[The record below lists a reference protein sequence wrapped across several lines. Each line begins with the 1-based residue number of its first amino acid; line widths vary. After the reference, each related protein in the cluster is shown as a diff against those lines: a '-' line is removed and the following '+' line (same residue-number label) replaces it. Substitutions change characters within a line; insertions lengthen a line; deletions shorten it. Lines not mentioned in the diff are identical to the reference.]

1 MSVVS
6 RSTMIAVLALS
17 SLLTSA
23 LGQDAKPSPPDADFS
38 AADHLYQTGSLAEVE
53 ARYQTLLNGD
63 ANNLRAEI
71 GLVQTMLRE
80 QKIDEALDAINAALS
95 AQPNSAV
102 LLALKGNVH
111 FRRAEMSEAEVSY
124 LAAKKIDSKQPAAY
138 LGLSQLYRC
147 YSLHRKAYDE
157 LQLAHQV
164 APDDPSVQRARLGT
178 LPRKE
183 KLTALKSYLGR
194 PGVEEDEIKQMS
206 EYLQFLEATADKP
219 IHACRLVSK
228 VEQTEAKLET
238 IYPLRHRMPGIGL
251 RYGVGMPMGRGLA
264 VKINGEKINLLL
276 DTGASGI
283 ILGSEAADKAGL
295 ARISPLH
302 LGGIGDSGAQRGY
315 AAVADHVRIGDLEFQ
330 DCLVSVSE
338 GRAVSDGDGLIGAN
352 VFASYLV
359 DIDYPDMRL
368 KLSPLAKRPEDKVA
382 PQSLISEPDIP
393 ANLEQED
400 SSTSSPP
407 SDPKQNAR
415 DSNAPQRA
423 WNEFFKDRYIAPEMA
438 DWTKVYRI
446 GHIMLVPTFVDE
458 SKALLFELDTGAFTN
473 ILSLRSGLKA
483 DNIVPEEDA
492 LRVRGLSGEA
502 KTVYSGKAT
511 LSFGHLQQTDPAIV
525 ILNLSNVSGHTG
537 TEVSG
542 FLGYAMLRL
551 LDVKLDYRDGL
562 VNFEYRPKN

>member
-1 MSVVS
+1 
-6 RSTMIAVLALS
+6 LS
-17 SLLTSA
+17 
-23 LGQDAKPSPPDADFS
+23 GQPK
-38 AADHLYQTGSLAEVE
+38 
-53 ARYQTLLNGD
+53 
-63 ANNLRAEI
+63 
-71 GLVQTMLRE
+71 
-80 QKIDEALDAINAALS
+80 
-95 AQPNSAV
+95 SAV
-102 LLALKGNVH
+102 LLALKGDVQ

-124 LAAKKIDSKQPAAY
+124 LAAKKIDPKQPAAY
-138 LGLSQLYRC
+138 LGLAQLYRC

-157 LQLAHQV
+157 LQIAHQV
-164 APDDPSVQRARLGT
+164 APDDPSVQKAWLGT

-183 KLTALKSYLGR
+183 KLTALKSYLGK
-194 PGVEEDEIKQMS
+194 PGLEEEEMKQMT
-206 EYLQFLEATADKP
+206 EYLQFLEATVDKP
-219 IHACRLVSK
+219 IHACKLVSK

-238 IYPLRHRMPGIGL
+238 IYPLQRRMPGIGL
-251 RYGVGMPMGRGLA
+251 RYGVVMPMGRGLS
-264 VKINGEKINLLL
+264 VKINGKKANLLL

-283 ILGSEAADKAGL
+283 IIGSEVADRAGL
-295 ARISPLH
+295 PRISSLRF
-302 LGGIGDSGAQRGY
+302 GGIGDSGTQRGY
-315 AAVADHVRIGDLEFQ
+315 AAVADHVQIGDLEFQ

-338 GRAVSDGDGLIGAN
+338 RRAVVDGDGLIGAN
-352 VFASYLV
+352 VFAAYLV

-368 KLSPLAKRPEDKVA
+368 KLSALPKRPEDKVA

-400 SSTSSPP
+400 SSTNSPP
-407 SDPKQNAR
+407 SDPKYNAR
-415 DSNAPQRA
+415 DSVPP

-446 GHIMLVPTFVDE
+446 GHSMLVPTFVDE

-473 ILSLRSGLKA
+473 ILSLRAGLKA
-483 DNIVPEEDA
+483 DSIVPEEDA

-537 TEVSG
+537 IEVSG
-542 FLGYAMLRL
+542 FLGYTMLRL

-562 VNFEYRPKN
+562 VNFEYRPKHE